1 MKVVASYELG
11 TKLDY
16 QQKTQ
21 IQNLEV
27 CNKRVMKM

>member
-1 MKVVASYELG
+1 MEVFASYELG

-16 QQKTQ
+16 QQITQ

-27 CNKRVMKM
+27 ATKG